1 MGKRLLN
8 VRLMDTLKDSKFF
21 LPVVVNN
28 DFFILTYRI
37 INQYLTYKYYQKIEK
52 RPTSVQKTNV

>member
-1 MGKRLLN
+1 
-8 VRLMDTLKDSKFF
+8 MDTLKDSKFF

-37 INQYLTYKYYQKIEK
+37 INQYLTYKYYQKTEK

>member
-1 MGKRLLN
+1 
-8 VRLMDTLKDSKFF
+8 MDTLKDSKFF